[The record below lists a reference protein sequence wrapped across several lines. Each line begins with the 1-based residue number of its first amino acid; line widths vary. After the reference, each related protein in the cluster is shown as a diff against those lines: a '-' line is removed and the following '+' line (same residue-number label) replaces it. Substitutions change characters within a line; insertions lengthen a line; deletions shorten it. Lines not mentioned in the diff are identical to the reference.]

1 MTSRLT
7 TNKFII
13 CLVLTT
19 FSVGCTTM
27 RSLPATDT
35 QSLASQIM
43 VGDKISI
50 VRNDLTD
57 ITFNV
62 SIVSDEGIGGEGV
75 FIAYSDIQQVQVQQ
89 FSTGKTLG
97 LVAAAIAVLALALAS
112 SAGGIGGFYGPPVL

>member
-7 TNKFII
+7 TNKLII
-13 CLVLTT
+13 FLVLIRFT
-19 FSVGCTTM
+19 VGCATT
-27 RSLPATDT
+27 RALPATDA

-62 SIVSDEGIGGEGV
+62 STVSDEGIGGDGV
-75 FIAYSDIQQVQVQQ
+75 YVAYSDVRQVQVQQ
-89 FSTGKTLG
+89 FNAGKTLG
-97 LVAAAIAVLALALAS
+97 LVAAAVALLALALAS
-112 SAGGIGGFYGPPVL
+112 SAGGIGG